1 MAVKL
6 SPRLRRV
13 KDFGGIRIATTG
25 LPMAFAAEVAALSSA
40 PQAKQT
46 EWLSSRFLEV
56 VPRCVFV
63 VTGNDPTPAT
73 ATGLEPVDASD
84 LDMDS
89 VTELFLFVCGLEGG
103 AAPLA
108 PSAGNQPAEPSI

>member
-13 KDFGGIRIATTG
+13 KDFGGIRLATTG

-63 VTGNDPTPAT
+63 VQGNAPTPAT

-89 VTELFLFVCGLEGG
+89 VTELFLFVCGLGDG
-103 AAPLA
+103 SAPLV
-108 PSAGNQPAEPSI
+108 PSADPVSAEPSI